1 MLTGSPDMEATLH
14 IDASRDRRWNRLRH
28 LPANLRPGQVVTLG
42 AVVARTG
49 LEVESVDTVLQ
60 ALTEARLLVQHDR
73 TTFIRE
79 SLWKA

>member
-1 MLTGSPDMEATLH
+1 MEATLH
-14 IDASRDRRWNRLRH
+14 IDASRARRWNRLRH
-28 LPANLRPGQVVTLG
+28 LLANLRPGQVVTLG
-42 AVVARTG
+42 GVVARTG
-49 LEVESVDTVLQ
+49 LEMESVDTVLQ